1 VYESQDLNIINPMAG
16 RKERIM
22 AEDPVRIPV
31 EGGKITLEGLF
42 QEGRTGRNAVLCHP
56 HPLYGGNMHS
66 NVVQA
71 ARQVFAGLGWATLR
85 FNFRGAGASGGSPA
99 QGQKDAEDLIAVSE
113 YLKAGSP
120 GRIDLAAYSYG
131 AWVALEAIRMGLS
144 PDSLILLSPPLDF
157 MSFEGLKLPE
167 VPGLVTIGNQDD
179 FCSVESLRKWL
190 SNQPGA
196 PVALEILPYTDH
208 FYWGTE
214 RVLSEKI
221 TAFLKR
227 NF

>member
-1 VYESQDLNIINPMAG
+1 
-16 RKERIM
+16 M
-22 AEDPVRIPV
+22 AEDPVVIPV
-31 EGGKITLEGLF
+31 ESGRISIEGLF
-42 QEGRTGRNAVLCHP
+42 EQGPTGRNAILCHP

-131 AWVALEAIRMGLS
+131 AWATMEAIRMGLG
-144 PDSLILLSPPLDF
+144 PDSLILISPPLDF
-157 MSFEGLKLPE
+157 ISFEGLRLPDA
-167 VPGLVTIGNQDD
+167 PTLVTLGNQDQ
-179 FCSVESLRKWL
+179 FCYVEALKNWL
-190 SNQPGA
+190 STQPDA
-196 PVALEILPYTDH
+196 KLEVFSRVDH
-208 FYWGTE
+208 FYWGSE
-214 RVLSEKI
+214 RDLSAKI
-221 TAFLKR
+221 EAFLR
-227 NF
+227 LNFLRKLEFPQGVSDKNCGQPG